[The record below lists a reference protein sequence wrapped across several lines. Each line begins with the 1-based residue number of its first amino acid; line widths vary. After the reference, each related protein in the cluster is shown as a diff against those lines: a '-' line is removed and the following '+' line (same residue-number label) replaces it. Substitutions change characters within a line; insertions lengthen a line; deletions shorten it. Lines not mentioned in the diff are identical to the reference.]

1 MKLGFCFLVSMSMF
15 TCVFIF
21 DLNSQER
28 LCQSP
33 PNLVKWTCLVT
44 ITAGLEAKKIH
55 HNIRLAVHKM
65 TMTLETIC
73 RIARKQI
80 LVGST
85 TNDDSFWYTQVSVS
99 VSIQLWHIYRAPK
112 RTCFRELWKSMFL
125 VVSIWCNKG
134 GGCYYD
140 NDCVG
145 DDHAAHLL

>member
-1 MKLGFCFLVSMSMF
+1 MVKRDHSFK
-15 TCVFIF
+15 
-21 DLNSQER
+21 
-28 LCQSP
+28 LCQFIRETRY
-33 PNLVKWTCLVT
+33 NLASKNIQQISLQPVT

-134 GGCYYD
+134 GGGGYYD